1 MPESRNILVVS
12 RAIIREDD
20 RILTLQRSQS
30 DTRNP
35 GLWEF
40 PGGKIDEGEN
50 VIDGLTREVYE
61 ETGLTI
67 KPLSSIAHVESE
79 IIGTGKYA
87 GRLYVSLF
95 YAAQRIGGD
104 LTLSSEHGLA
114 QWERPEQASQLRLTT
129 ESRLALA
136 SLRSAGIIKSRPLA

>member
-1 MPESRNILVVS
+1 M
-12 RAIIREDD
+12 
-20 RILTLQRSQS
+20 
-30 DTRNP
+30 
-35 GLWEF
+35 
-40 PGGKIDEGEN
+40 
-50 VIDGLTREVYE
+50 YE

-79 IIGTGKYA
+79 VISTGKYA

>member
-1 MPESRNILVVS
+1 MKTINVVA
-12 RAIIREDD
+12 AIIKKESK
-20 RILTLQRSQS
+20 ILATQRGSGEFQ
-30 DTRNP
+30 
-35 GLWEF
+35 GGWEF

-136 SLRSAGIIKSRPLA
+136 SLRSAGIIKRRPLA